1 MTSDGAPGICILQ
14 LQPPSDAPSGVSAA
28 GWWHW
33 VIRRGHMAP
42 SAWHAVGRTQEEP
55 ILGAWPCWGKPLA
68 LFEPKSNRIRGGSG
82 LLSSF
87 TAEWAGV
94 LRHCFNEGEAD
105 AMNPSRPGSA
115 SQDPHWLAVWPWAS
129 HSASVGLSF
138 LVCRLSTAS
147 HSYLPRASCV
157 CRLSASKS
165 H

>member
-1 MTSDGAPGICILQ
+1 
-14 LQPPSDAPSGVSAA
+14 
-28 GWWHW
+28 
-33 VIRRGHMAP
+33 MAP

-105 AMNPSRPGSA
+105 AMNPSRPG
-115 SQDPHWLAVWPWAS
+115 
-129 HSASVGLSF
+129 
-138 LVCRLSTAS
+138 
-147 HSYLPRASCV
+147 
-157 CRLSASKS
+157 
-165 H
+165 